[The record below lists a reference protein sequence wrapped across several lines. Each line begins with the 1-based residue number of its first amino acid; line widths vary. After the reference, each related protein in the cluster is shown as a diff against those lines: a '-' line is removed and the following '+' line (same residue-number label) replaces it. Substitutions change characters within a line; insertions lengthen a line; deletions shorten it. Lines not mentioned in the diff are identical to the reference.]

1 MTNRVYAYIGAA
13 DLNDP
18 ELFQTERTQIVSD
31 VQTLMLLQK
40 GQRQKRLGPS
50 VYTFVVDT
58 YGQLWVADRQSKHVS
73 CARGGDVL
81 SAGGMTFDVE
91 DGRAVVTGVTN
102 HSTGYCPE
110 PDSWPSVQ
118 AALDR
123 ANLPHP
129 GRFTQELVFR
139 LCENCGQRNVVKEND
154 YTCAVCGNELPQEW
168 NFRRSTGDTE

>member
-1 MTNRVYAYIGAA
+1 MSNRVYAYVGAA
-13 DLNDP
+13 DLSDP
-18 ELFQTERTQIVSD
+18 ELFRTERTQIVSEAE
-31 VQTLMLLQK
+31 TSSWLQ
-40 GQRQKRLGPS
+40 GGPRQKKKEPS
-50 VYTFVVDT
+50 VFTFIVDT
-58 YGQLWVADRQSKHVS
+58 RGQLWVAQRHSKHIS

-91 DGRAVVTGVTN
+91 DGQAVVTGVTN

-129 GRFTQELVFR
+129 GHFTQEFVFR
-139 LCENCGQRNVVKEND
+139 LCENCGQRNVVKEDD
-154 YTCAVCGNELPQEW
+154 YTCAVCGGELPAQW
-168 NFRRSTGDTE
+168 NFRRSAETP